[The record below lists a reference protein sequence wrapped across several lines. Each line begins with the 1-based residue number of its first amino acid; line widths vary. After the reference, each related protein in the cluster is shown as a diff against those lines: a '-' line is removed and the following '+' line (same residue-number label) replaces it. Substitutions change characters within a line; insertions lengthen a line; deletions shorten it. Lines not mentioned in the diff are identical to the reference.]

1 MTRRILIAVS
11 IAMSAILSQP
21 VWASEVTGLTTFVA
35 GTPAKASEVNAN
47 FTAVKAAVDDSHAQ
61 ILAMQQTIA
70 SLQQALEQMQTTIDA
85 QASELAAQALEL
97 GAQAT
102 QLAALRTSQVMA
114 LEPYLTVSTADT
126 PKVTLAGANLQIVN
140 GRGTT
145 ATTNGAGNLI
155 IGYDEP
161 RTDGA
166 LSCSIG
172 TTTAGVLIV
181 DEAGCSAAS
190 GVWARSHKTG
200 SHNLIVGARHNYSS
214 YGGVVLGWR
223 NMSNQPFTSIVGG
236 SYNQASGNYSV
247 VSGGFGNTASGTNSS
262 VGGGSDNRATAH
274 ASSVS
279 GGLGNISS
287 ASQAS
292 VSGGVGNRAS
302 GLNAHVSGGWNNQAA
317 GNNSSVSG
325 GALNNASGANSS
337 VSGGSSVNAATDNSW
352 AAGTLSQP

>member
-1 MTRRILIAVS
+1 MREELMTRRILIAVS

-85 QASELAAQALEL
+85 QASELAA
-97 GAQAT
+97 
-102 QLAALRTSQVMA
+102 LRTSQVMA

-166 LSCSIG
+166 LSRSEERRVG
-172 TTTAGVLIV
+172 K
-181 DEAGCSAAS
+181 GCE
-190 GVWARSHKTG
+190 
-200 SHNLIVGARHNYSS
+200 
-214 YGGVVLGWR
+214 
-223 NMSNQPFTSIVGG
+223 
-236 SYNQASGNYSV
+236 
-247 VSGGFGNTASGTNSS
+247 
-262 VGGGSDNRATAH
+262 
-274 ASSVS
+274 
-279 GGLGNISS
+279 
-287 ASQAS
+287 
-292 VSGGVGNRAS
+292 
-302 GLNAHVSGGWNNQAA
+302 
-317 GNNSSVSG
+317 
-325 GALNNASGANSS
+325 
-337 VSGGSSVNAATDNSW
+337 
-352 AAGTLSQP
+352 